1 MVGGENMTLLMIF
14 SVLLTGRISDWEHF
28 THFGGVNEILV
39 EDSHFIG
46 ATTGGVIFGTLGADT
61 VFWDSTWTCPGFL
74 SLSDARCLARD
85 ESGNLWIGTYG
96 GGIDVQL
103 SSGGFQH
110 YGQLE
115 GLPISLK
122 ITCIIPDTTIWVGT
136 SEGLCSKD
144 LGYFNV
150 WTIFSTG
157 GGLPSDII
165 NCIASV
171 DSGLIV
177 GTSNGIVMLR
187 KDLYPGSPSSW
198 LSFPSASEIGALE
211 FLVAGDTVWAAS
223 TAGLYFMTAGQDWQI
238 DETYPGDYPLSL
250 SYNEGELA
258 VGGQG
263 DVCIFDG
270 SEWKRGTYGLA
281 GQVVQ
286 DICWLSSDSLM
297 IAQVSEF
304 SENRASGNGVAI
316 GILDSWY
323 NTQPA
328 GTLSNDLLAVDIDSR
343 EDIWVTSNNRGAGV
357 LSQYGWTEF
366 GSQLPNKNQLFVCLA
381 DYSGGVFLAS
391 WHHGVTWLNWKGT
404 PQRDDDVLISWNTEN
419 SGLLNDQIKS
429 AAISSSGEV
438 WFAQEPYWGTPSE
451 PSGVVRL
458 SWSPGEETTASW
470 KTFDPSNGL
479 PSGYVRDIE
488 LTPSS
493 SITWMGTELGL
504 VEGNIITGQVL
515 YSAGTQQGLPSAD
528 VQSIALSRN
537 GDLYVGTIAGLV
549 MLKSGEETFIDVEE
563 VSGNIN
569 MLCFDNL
576 SCLWAGSS
584 DLWGGSPEGLY
595 RIYPDGSV
603 EVYNTLNSPLQS
615 LNVRNMVCDTDNG
628 LLYLVTDHGLWK
640 LHLEQGMTGNI
651 ETATVY
657 PNPFVP
663 VAGEVLG
670 IAGLPNTTLDFHLF
684 DLRGELVYESLSQN
698 RDMFSWDGYDDGGEP
713 VASGTYIVRIS
724 QDGESRFFKL
734 AIVR

>member
-1 MVGGENMTLLMIF
+1 MTLLMIF

-28 THFGGVNEILV
+28 THLGGVSEILV
-39 EDSHFIG
+39 EDTQFIG
-46 ATTGGVIFGTLGADT
+46 ATSGGVIFGTLGADT
-61 VFWDSTWTCPGFL
+61 VFWDSTWTCPGEL
-74 SLSDARCLARD
+74 SFSDARCLARD
-85 ESGNLWIGTYG
+85 ESGNLWIGTNG

-103 SSGGFQH
+103 SSGEFQH

-122 ITCIIPDTTIWVGT
+122 ITCIFPDTTIWVGT

-165 NCIASV
+165 NCIAPV

-187 KDLYPGSPSSW
+187 KDLYPGSSSSW
-198 LSFPSASEIGALE
+198 LSFPSASEIGALDL
-211 FLVAGDTVWAAS
+211 LVADDTVWAAS
-223 TAGLYFMTAGQDWQI
+223 SAGLYFMTAGQDWQI
-238 DETYPGDYPLSL
+238 DETYPGNYPISL

-270 SEWKRGTYGLA
+270 SEWIRGTYGLA
-281 GQVVQ
+281 GQMIQ
-286 DICWLSSDSLM
+286 DICWLSTDSLM
-297 IAQVSEF
+297 IAQVSGF

-323 NTQPA
+323 NTRPA
-328 GTLSNDLLAVDIDSR
+328 GILSNDLLAVDIDSR
-343 EDIWVTSNNRGAGV
+343 EDIWVTSNYRGAGV
-357 LSQYGWTEF
+357 LSQYEWTEF
-366 GSQLPNKNQLFVCLA
+366 RSQLPNKNQLFVCLA
-381 DYSGGVFLAS
+381 DYSGGVFIAS
-391 WHHGVTWLNWKGT
+391 WHHGVTWLDWNGT
-404 PQRDDDVLISWNTEN
+404 PQRDDDVFIEWNTEN
-419 SGLLNDQIKS
+419 SGLLNNQIRS
-429 AAISSSGEV
+429 ASISSSGEV
-438 WFAQEPYWGTPSE
+438 WFAQQPYWQSENE

-458 SWSPGEETTASW
+458 SWTPGEETTSSW
-470 KTFDPSNGL
+470 KTFEPSDGL
-479 PSGYVRDIE
+479 PSGYVRDVA
-488 LTPSS
+488 LTSSS
-493 SITWMGTELGL
+493 SIAWMGTKLGL
-504 VEGNIITGQVL
+504 AEGNILTGQTL
-515 YSAGTQQGLPSAD
+515 YSAGTSQGLPSAD

-537 GDLYVGTIAGLV
+537 EDLYAGTTAGLAV
-549 MLKSGEETFIDVEE
+549 LKSGEETFTNVGNI
-563 VSGNIN
+563 SGNIN

-576 SCLWAGSS
+576 SCLWAWSS

-603 EVYNTLNSPLQS
+603 EEYNTLNSPLQS
-615 LNVRNMVCDTDNG
+615 LNVRNIICDTDNG
-628 LLYLVTDHGLWK
+628 LLYIVTDHGLWK
-640 LHLEQGMTGNI
+640 LHLEQGMAGSI

-663 VAGEVLG
+663 GAGEVLG

-698 RDMFSWDGYDDGGEP
+698 RDMFSWDGHGNSGEP